1 MTTTNSSMDVAPVAS
16 RWSRFRGSYLL
27 YSFKRDPIAQL
38 SLLVFIVLVGV
49 AVLAPWLAPMDPYDL
64 AQIDILA
71 SELPPFWVDGSDPAY
86 LMGTDAQG
94 RDLLSTILYGARVS
108 LIIGFGAVALQA
120 LLGVSFGLLAGYL
133 GGRVDAFLMRLADIQ
148 LSFSTLMVAIV
159 VGALVKAVFGGAT
172 YSDFAVPLLV
182 LIIGLAEWPQYARTV
197 RASVLA
203 ERSKEY
209 VDAARVMGFTSRRI
223 MFRHILPN
231 TLSPIFVISTV
242 QVANAIIS
250 EAALSFLG
258 LGMPETHPSLGSL
271 IKSGFDYIQSGSW
284 WITLIPGAMLVILV
298 LVINLLGDWL
308 RDVLNPRLY
317 KG

>member
-1 MTTTNSSMDVAPVAS
+1 MTTSASAAPS
-16 RWSRFRGSYLL
+16 RWARFRDSYLV
-27 YSFKRDPIAQL
+27 YSFKRDLIAQVC
-38 SLLVFIVLVGV
+38 LVTFLGMVLA
-49 AVLAPWLAPMDPYDL
+49 AVLAPWLAPMNPYDL

-71 SELPPFWVDGSDPAY
+71 SELPPFWIDGSDPTY
-86 LMGTDAQG
+86 VLGTDAQG

-108 LIIGFGAVALQA
+108 LVIGFGAVILQA
-120 LLGVSFGLLAGYL
+120 MLGVTFGLLAGYL

-148 LSFSTLMVAIV
+148 LSFSTLMVAII
-159 VGALVKAVFGGAT
+159 VGAVIKATFGGAI
-172 YSDFAVPLLV
+172 YSEYAVIILV

-209 VDAARVMGFTSRRI
+209 VDAARVMGFRAKRI

-242 QVANAIIS
+242 QIANAIIS

-258 LGMPETHPSLGSL
+258 LGMPETQPSLGSL
-271 IKSGFDYIQSGSW
+271 IKSGFDYLQSGSW
-284 WITLIPGAMLVILV
+284 WITLIPGAVLVVLV

-308 RDVLNPRLY
+308 RDVMNPRLY

>member
-1 MTTTNSSMDVAPVAS
+1 MTTTTPPVPSHWA
-16 RWSRFRGSYLL
+16 RFRDSYLL
-27 YSFKRDPIAQL
+27 YSFKRDLVAQTC
-38 SLLVFIVLVGV
+38 LLVFVSMV
-49 AVLAPWLAPMDPYDL
+49 AAAFLAPWLAPMNPYDL
-64 AQIDILA
+64 AQIDILS
-71 SELPPFWVDGSDPAY
+71 SELPPFWIAGSDPSY
-86 LMGTDAQG
+86 LLGTDAQG

-108 LIIGFGAVALQA
+108 LIIGFGAVILQA
-120 LLGVSFGLLAGYL
+120 LIGISFGLLAGYL

-148 LSFSTLMVAIV
+148 LSFSTLMVAII
-159 VGALVKAVFGGAT
+159 VGAVFKATFGGET
-172 YSDFAVPLLV
+172 FSEYAVVLLV

-209 VDAARVMGFTSRRI
+209 VDAARVMGFRAKRI

-258 LGMPETHPSLGSL
+258 LGMPETQPSLGSL

-284 WITLIPGAMLVILV
+284 WITLIPGTVLVVLV

-308 RDVLNPRLY
+308 RDVMNPRLY

>member
-1 MTTTNSSMDVAPVAS
+1 MNTTTPPSAPT
-16 RWSRFRGSYLL
+16 RWARFRGSFLL
-27 YSFKRDPIAQL
+27 YSFRRDLIAQACFVTFVA
-38 SLLVFIVLVGV
+38 LVIAAL
-49 AVLAPWLAPMDPYDL
+49 LAPWLAPTDPYDL
-64 AQIDILA
+64 AQIDILS
-71 SELPPFWVDGSDPAY
+71 SELPPFWIEGSDPQY
-86 LMGTDAQG
+86 LLGTDAQG
-94 RDLLSTILYGARVS
+94 RDLLSTILYGMRVS
-108 LIIGFGAVALQA
+108 LIIGFGAVILQA
-120 LLGVSFGLLAGYL
+120 LIGVSFGLLAGYL

-148 LSFSTLMVAIV
+148 LSFSTLMVAII
-159 VGALVKAVFGGAT
+159 VGAVIKATFGGAT
-172 YSDFAVPLLV
+172 FSDYAVWLLV
-182 LIIGLAEWPQYARTV
+182 VIIGLAEWPQYARTV

-209 VDAARVMGFTSRRI
+209 VDAARVMGFRARRI

-242 QVANAIIS
+242 QIANAIIS

-284 WITLIPGAMLVILV
+284 WITLIPGAVLVVLV

-308 RDVLNPRLY
+308 RDVMNPRLY

>member
-1 MTTTNSSMDVAPVAS
+1 MSTQSIATSS
-16 RWSRFRGSYLL
+16 RWERFRDSYLL
-27 YSFKRDPIAQL
+27 YSFKRDLIAQT
-38 SLLVFIVLVGV
+38 SLLIFVVMVL
-49 AVLAPWLAPMDPYDL
+49 AALLAPWLAPADPYDL

-71 SELPPFWVDGSDPAY
+71 SELPPFWIDGADPQY
-86 LMGTDAQG
+86 LMGTDSQG
-94 RDLLSTILYGARVS
+94 RDLLSTILYGMRVS
-108 LIIGFGAVALQA
+108 LVIGFGAVALQA
-120 LLGVSFGLLAGYL
+120 TLGVCFGLLAGYL

-159 VGALVKAVFGGAT
+159 VGALFKAIFGGAT
-172 YSDFAVPLLV
+172 YSDYAMWLLV

-209 VDAARVMGFTSRRI
+209 VDAALVMGLRSRRI

-258 LGMPETHPSLGSL
+258 LGMPETQPSLGSL

-284 WITLIPGAMLVILV
+284 WITLIPGLVLVVLV

>member
-1 MTTTNSSMDVAPVAS
+1 MNTTLQTTPS
-16 RWSRFRGSYLL
+16 RWTRLRNSYLF
-27 YSFKRDPIAQL
+27 YSFKRDIIAQL
-38 SLLVFIVLVGV
+38 CLVVFVALVL
-49 AVLAPWLAPMDPYDL
+49 AAFLAPWLAPMNPYDL
-64 AQIDILA
+64 TQIDILS
-71 SELPPFWVDGSDPAY
+71 SELPPFWVDGSDPMY
-86 LMGTDAQG
+86 PLGTDAQG
-94 RDLLSTILYGARVS
+94 RDMLSTILYGARVS
-108 LIIGFGAVALQA
+108 LIIGFGAVILQA
-120 LLGVSFGLLAGYL
+120 LIGVTFGLLAGYL
-133 GGRVDAFLMRLADIQ
+133 GGRVDTFLMRLADIQ
-148 LSFSTLMVAIV
+148 LSFSTLMVAII
-159 VGALVKAVFGGAT
+159 VGAVIKATFGGAT
-172 YSDFAVPLLV
+172 YSEYAVPILV

-209 VDAARVMGFTSRRI
+209 VDAARVMGFRAKRI

-242 QVANAIIS
+242 QIANAIIS

-284 WITLIPGAMLVILV
+284 WITLLPGAVLVVLV

-308 RDVLNPRLY
+308 RDVMNPRLY

>member
-1 MTTTNSSMDVAPVAS
+1 MTTTTALPT
-16 RWSRFRGSYLL
+16 RWARFRDSYLL
-27 YSFKRDPIAQL
+27 YSFKRDLIAQL
-38 SLLVFIVLVGV
+38 CLLIFV
-49 AVLAPWLAPMDPYDL
+49 AMVAAAFLAPWLAPMNPYDL
-64 AQIDILA
+64 AQIDILS
-71 SELPPFWVDGSDPAY
+71 SELPPFWIEGSDPMY
-86 LMGTDAQG
+86 LLGTDAQG

-108 LIIGFGAVALQA
+108 LIIGFGAVILQA
-120 LLGVSFGLLAGYL
+120 LIGVSFGLLAGYL

-148 LSFSTLMVAIV
+148 LSFSTLMVAII
-159 VGALVKAVFGGAT
+159 VGAVFKATFGGEIFSE
-172 YSDFAVPLLV
+172 YAVVLLV

-209 VDAARVMGFTSRRI
+209 VDAARVMGFRAKRI

-258 LGMPETHPSLGSL
+258 LGMPETQPSLGSL

-284 WITLIPGAMLVILV
+284 WITLLPGTVLVVLV

-308 RDVLNPRLY
+308 RDVMNPRLY

>member
-1 MTTTNSSMDVAPVAS
+1 MSDTIVPG
-16 RWSRFRGSYLL
+16 RWARFRDSYLL
-27 YSFKRDPIAQL
+27 YSFKRDLVAQL
-38 SLLVFIVLVGV
+38 SLVLF
-49 AVLAPWLAPMDPYDL
+49 AVLIFAAVFAPWLAPANPYDL

-71 SELPPFWVDGSDPAY
+71 SELPPFWIDGADPQY

-108 LIIGFGAVALQA
+108 LIIGFGAVLMQA
-120 LLGVSFGLLAGYL
+120 AIGVSFGLMAGYL

-148 LSFSTLMVAIV
+148 LSFSTLMVAII
-159 VGALVKAVFGGAT
+159 VGALVKAIFGGAT
-172 YSDFAVPLLV
+172 FSEYAVPLLV

-209 VDAARVMGFTSRRI
+209 VDAARVMGLKSRRI

-284 WITLIPGAMLVILV
+284 WITLIPGAVLVILV

>member
-1 MTTTNSSMDVAPVAS
+1 MTTLTTRPAS
-16 RWSRFRGSYLL
+16 RWERFRDSFLL
-27 YSFKRDPIAQL
+27 YSFKRDLIAQL
-38 SLLVFIVLVGV
+38 SLLVFILLVAA
-49 AVLAPWLAPMDPYDL
+49 AVLAPWLAPMNPYDL

-71 SELPPFWVDGSDPAY
+71 SELPPFWVDGSDPTY

-120 LLGVSFGLLAGYL
+120 TLGICFGLLAGYL

-159 VGALVKAVFGGAT
+159 VGALFKAIFGGGT
-172 YSDFAVPLLV
+172 FSDYAVPLLV

-203 ERSKEY
+203 EKGKEY
-209 VDAARVMGFTSRRI
+209 VDAARVMGLPSRRI

-258 LGMPETHPSLGSL
+258 LGMPETQPSLGSL
-271 IKSGFDYIQSGSW
+271 IKSGFDYLQSGSW
-284 WITLIPGAMLVILV
+284 WITLIPGLVLVVLV